1 MNIIQLYRNE
11 NPMINDAI
19 DRIVV
24 EVYRRKRENG
34 HQTFLMVGSSP
45 LVGTTTNAI
54 NLAIALSMAGWKTVL
69 VDCDL
74 RKKSQYKRLNSDI
87 EIGLS
92 DYLNDTEKQRDSVS
106 LTDVT
111 YTTNYS
117 LLDFIPSGSVNVM
130 AIRLLCSSRMEKCV
144 EELKKKYDYVIF
156 DFPSINIVSDAEVLM
171 PIVDGIML
179 VAALKET
186 TKRQLMEA
194 KKKIK
199 IYGDKYMGLIVN
211 KVDIL
216 QYRTHMRDY
225 DYFKQS
231 IQSKMFK
238 KKMKDI
244 KIDTKFVTKKS
255 NNSKK

>member
-11 NPMINDAI
+11 NQMINDAI

-24 EVYRRKRENG
+24 EVYRRKRENSY
-34 HQTFLMVGSSP
+34 QTFLMVGSSP
-45 LVGTTTNAI
+45 LAGTTTNAI

-74 RKKSQYKRLNSDI
+74 RKKSQYKRLNTDVVT
-87 EIGLS
+87 GLS
-92 DYLNDTEKQRDSVS
+92 DYLNETEKDRESVS
-106 LTDVT
+106 LSDVT
-111 YTTNYS
+111 YATNYS
-117 LLDFIPSGSVNVM
+117 LLDFIPSGSINVM

-144 EELKKKYDYVIF
+144 EELKNKYDYVIF

-186 TKRQLMEA
+186 TKRQLSES
-194 KKKIK
+194 KKKVK
-199 IYGDKYMGLIVN
+199 FYGDKYMGLIIN